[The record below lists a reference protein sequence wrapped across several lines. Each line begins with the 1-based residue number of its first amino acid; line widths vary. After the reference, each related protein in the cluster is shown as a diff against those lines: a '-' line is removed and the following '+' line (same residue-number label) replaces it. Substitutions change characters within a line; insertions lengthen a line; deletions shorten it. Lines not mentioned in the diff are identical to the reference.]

1 MFGLF
6 HGLGLATKLMAMSV
20 SRDGLLINLV
30 SFNIGVEIG
39 QVIALVLIVALL
51 NLWRDTPGFARG
63 ATVANLALVAAGLLL
78 TGYQLTRYVA
88 T

>member
-1 MFGLF
+1 MKTRPPIFSLI
-6 HGLGLATKLMAMSV
+6 LIAAAPLAQAFREL
-20 SRDGLLINLV
+20 
-30 SFNIGVEIG
+30 